1 MADAYDYRELAF
13 DNYESAHEL
22 LRALVSMREMRHMSQ
37 QDLAEEMGVTQGYV
51 SQIENGRTG
60 LLDRLNDYAI
70 EVGARVTYHVEPAE
84 KMPKGRRYT
93 TIRVG
98 ELEHSMTV
106 SAFWSTSTN
115 DGRHEGAE
123 TTWKVG
129 R

>member
-13 DNYESAHEL
+13 DNYEASHEL
-22 LRALVSMREMRHMSQ
+22 LRALVSMREMRHMTQ

-84 KMPKGRRYT
+84 KMPKGRRCT
-93 TIRVG
+93 TIRVV
-98 ELEHSMTV
+98 ELERSITASV
-106 SAFWSTSTN
+106 TWPTSAGN
-115 DGRHEGAE
+115 VRHESAE

-129 R
+129 